1 MQKFTIRRI
10 VVAGVMSAIAIFFGA
25 TGLGYI
31 PWFGGVS
38 ITIMAIPVIIAAV
51 LEGPIV
57 GLLVGL
63 IFGVTSLIQ
72 AAVAPKSPL
81 DPIFV
86 YPWLSILPR
95 LCIGPAAWLV
105 YSLIKRIATAFGK
118 TKEVAGLVLGSIA
131 GSLTNTVIV
140 LGLLGIFYLG
150 YTEWLTWR
158 WIGSIVVAYG
168 LPEAA
173 AAAII
178 TTAVVSAWKGIEYGR
193 KRSKLSEETSGEE

>member
-1 MQKFTIRRI
+1 MKKLTIRRI

-38 ITIMAIPVIIAAV
+38 ITIMVVPVVIATV
-51 LEGPIV
+51 LEGPVI
-57 GLLVGL
+57 GFIVGL

-81 DPIFV
+81 DPLFV

-95 LCIGPAAWLV
+95 LFIGPVTWLV
-105 YSLIKRIATAFGK
+105 YASIKKITTAFGK
-118 TKEVAGLVLGSIA
+118 TKEAVGLVLGAIA
-131 GSLTNTVIV
+131 GSLTNTILV

-150 YTEWLTWR
+150 YTEWLTWP
-158 WIGSIVVAYG
+158 WIGSIVVSNG

-173 AAAII
+173 AAAVF
-178 TTAVVSAWKGIEYGR
+178 TLTVVSAWKGIEYGR
-193 KRSKLSEETSGEE
+193 KKSKLSDEIDDEE